1 MALLTNQEKET
12 LKDYADFREECKWAI
27 LNQAAYWKA
36 IDGTA
41 IPGGQTAPN
50 LTRWAKSRAYAAQ
63 VNLNPSIAESAGVVD
78 RFLVYIKTID
88 CVTGAFDPA
97 TVVAELL
104 SENHFEAMANQWF
117 DDQIASSAF

>member
-27 LNQAAYWKA
+27 LNQASYWKGL
-36 IDGTA
+36 DGTT
-41 IPGGQTAPN
+41 IPGGQTAAN
-50 LTRWAKSRAYAAQ
+50 LARWAKSRAYSAQ
-63 VNLNPSIAESAGVVD
+63 INLNPSIAEGTGVVD

-104 SENHFEAMANQWF
+104 NENHFEAMANQWF